1 MLQRKAAC
9 SNIAFIA
16 SVFKG
21 VAGMEV
27 STQVV

>member
-1 MLQRKAAC
+1 MLQHKAFC
-9 SNIAFIA
+9 GNIAFIA

-27 STQVV
+27 STQVI